1 MKKGYLIPLLIIAIL
16 AGYLVLQKKDRRH
29 YTLPEPPA
37 VDMKTIDRLT
47 VEKENQTFEFTRT
60 KSGWAVSEQAYPADS
75 AAVEQMLNVMSHLTL
90 SALVSEKQDVARYE
104 LDPSHCL
111 TVTAFQGDVPALSI
125 KIGKTAPTFN
135 HTFVMLGNDPHIY
148 QAKDSIRSYFN
159 KSLNEFRDRQ
169 VLAFQEDDIH
179 KITIQTPE
187 KQVTLTAQQPED
199 NEKQEK
205 KPAFRYEDGASPNPK
220 TVSNL
225 LHSLTDLT
233 CDQYMTDMKKA
244 DLETAIPNLAV
255 FLENGSQRVLKLFG
269 QDKDDSVPSISS
281 MNDYVSP

>member
-233 CDQYMTDMKKA
+233 CDQYMTDMKKPTWKRLYRTWLSFLKT
-244 DLETAIPNLAV
+244 DLNEC
-255 FLENGSQRVLKLFG
+255 
-269 QDKDDSVPSISS
+269 
-281 MNDYVSP
+281 